1 MTDLDNPIM
10 QQLERYL
17 DLTVFR
23 EGIVAGN
30 IANLDTPGYRTRDMD
45 FRSAFAA
52 AVEGDGSG
60 YSTPEAE
67 EVPGLIQRPDGNN
80 VSLERESMLLAETQL
95 QFHAGEEL
103 LRSHFQRLLFAIN
116 EGKSS

>member
-1 MTDLDNPIM
+1 MTDLEHPTLLR
-10 QQLERYL
+10 LERYL

-23 EGIVAGN
+23 QGIVAGN
-30 IANLDTPGYRTRDMD
+30 IANVDTPGYRTRDID
-45 FRSAFAA
+45 FRSALAQA
-52 AVEGDGSG
+52 LGGSG
-60 YSTPEAE
+60 PLAPEVR

-95 QFHAGEEL
+95 QFRTGEQL
-103 LRSHFQRLLFAIN
+103 LRSQFQRLLFAIN